1 MSPFRARLSLQVEA
15 QSPMRYLWRSRGPN
29 GEKGSDISDDH
40 ISRFVKCKVW
50 ETSILLR
57 HAQLVGMPLAP
68 LPAWSGGAKTPPNP
82 PDQLRDLV
90 HLIHEGAAADKSIG
104 CTQELYDLNKS
115 DIDVTWTYLDY
126 LHGSCS
132 APGDFVSLHCP
143 LNADTKHLINKE
155 HWSNQSLEAVN
166 VGTWGPKRTI
176 LFS

>member
-1 MSPFRARLSLQVEA
+1 MQGLGDK
-15 QSPMRYLWRSRGPN
+15 YLVTTCTIGGHLHHCQHGL
-29 GEKGSDISDDH
+29 GEQK
-40 ISRFVKCKVW
+40 KK
-50 ETSILLR
+50 
-57 HAQLVGMPLAP
+57 
-68 LPAWSGGAKTPPNP
+68 PNP

-115 DIDVTWTYLDY
+115 DIDVTWTCLDY

-155 HWSNQSLEAVN
+155 HWCKSVS
-166 VGTWGPKRTI
+166 
-176 LFS
+176 

>member
-1 MSPFRARLSLQVEA
+1 MQGLGDK
-15 QSPMRYLWRSRGPN
+15 YLVTTCTIGGNATCTTASMVW
-29 GEKGSDISDDH
+29 GS
-40 ISRFVKCKVW
+40 KN
-50 ETSILLR
+50 
-57 HAQLVGMPLAP
+57 
-68 LPAWSGGAKTPPNP
+68 PPNP

-132 APGDFVSLHCP
+132 APGDFISLHCP

-155 HWSNQSLEAVN
+155 HWCKSVS
-166 VGTWGPKRTI
+166 
-176 LFS
+176 